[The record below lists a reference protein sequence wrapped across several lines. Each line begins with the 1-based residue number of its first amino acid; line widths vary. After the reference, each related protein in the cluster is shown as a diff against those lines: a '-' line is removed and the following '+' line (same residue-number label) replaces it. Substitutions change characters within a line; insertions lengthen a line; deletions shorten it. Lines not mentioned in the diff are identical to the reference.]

1 MLKLKK
7 KIKFSQNSQLYLM
20 SAIPLFLVFLFS
32 YVPMFGIIIA
42 FKKYRFDTGVFG
54 SEWIGFKNF
63 EFFLKSNDFLKVAWN
78 TVSLNFL
85 FIIFGILGAV
95 FLAIIFYELK
105 NRALLKTYQTIFII
119 PHFLSW
125 VVVAYMAYAFLEP
138 QHGILNNI
146 IRFFGGEGGTNWY
159 ATPGA
164 WPYILTIASVWKVVG
179 MDCIIFYAS
188 LMGMD
193 VGLIEA
199 AKIDGANRWH
209 IIRYIIIP
217 QLLVIISIMTIL
229 KVGGILRAD
238 FGLFYQLTMDA
249 PQLYSVTDVIDTYIY
264 RTMRQSA
271 NNMGISTALGFLQ
284 SAIGLGLVLM
294 TDYFSKKVD
303 KEMGLL

>member
-1 MLKLKK
+1 MVNKK
-7 KIKFSQNSQLYLM
+7 KHFSQNTQLYLM
-20 SAIPLFLVFLFS
+20 SAVPMFLVFLFS

-42 FKKYRFDTGVFG
+42 FKKYRFDKGIFG
-54 SEWIGFKNF
+54 SDWVGFKNF

-78 TVSLNFL
+78 TISLNFL

-105 NRALLKTYQTIFII
+105 SRALLKTYQTIFII

-125 VVVAYMAYAFLEP
+125 VVVSYMAYAFLEP
-138 QHGILNNI
+138 RHGILNGI
-146 IRFFGGEGGTNWY
+146 LSYLGMGGQTNWY

-179 MDCIIFYAS
+179 MDCIVFYAS
-188 LMGMD
+188 LMGID
-193 VGLIEA
+193 SSLIEA
-199 AKIDGANRWH
+199 AKMDGAGKWH
-209 IIRYIIIP
+209 IMRYILIP
-217 QLLVIISIMTIL
+217 HLTIIISIMTIL

-238 FGLFYQLTMDA
+238 FGLFYQLTLDA

-271 NNMGISTALGFLQ
+271 NNMGIATALGFLQ
-284 SAIGLGLVLM
+284 SAIGLGLVLL
-294 TDYFSKKVD
+294 TDYFSKKID
-303 KEMGLL
+303 KDMGLL